1 MRTGPAS
8 FWGMAKQ
15 HRDAQSAAGQEGRK
29 PTQPTSANSSQVP
42 CGTDLL
48 SPAQAGCRLGI
59 SVTTLYD
66 WLGLSDRGLLV
77 IRGQPVTIDYFQ
89 GGPQGQ
95 GRIRIE
101 AAEVERV
108 RELMRVRPQHLKP
121 VRQRIPRQS
130 FPGITVPLGRPD
142 NHR

>member
-1 MRTGPAS
+1 
-8 FWGMAKQ
+8 MAKQ
-15 HRDAQSAAGQEGRK
+15 HWDALSATGQEGRK
-29 PTQPTSANSSQVP
+29 PTQPSSASASQLP
-42 CGTDLL
+42 FETDLL

-66 WLGLSDRGLLV
+66 WLGMSDKGLLV
-77 IRGQPVTIDYFQ
+77 IRGQSVTIDYFQ